1 MILTMRY
8 GSPIS
13 RWCLA
18 VALGAHL
25 KIVEAG
31 QRQLRISHPAKVAK
45 KLDQLANCL
54 DGQKL
59 AKMFDFLK
67 TRITY
72 TA

>member
-13 RWCLA
+13 RWGLA

-31 QRQLRISHPAKVAK
+31 QRQLEIPHLAKLAK